1 MKVKY
6 AAQVLRD
13 ALNWLNSWERNL
25 EQNLI
30 TDNDFLTK
38 QTAEGLRMTI
48 QSTIDL
54 SNFLLNDCG
63 FAYVLSNKFN
73 QDRVEV

>member
-1 MKVKY
+1 M
-6 AAQVLRD
+6 LRD

-30 TDNDFLTK
+30 TENDFLTK
-38 QTAEGLRMTI
+38 QTSEGLRITI

-54 SNFLLNDCG
+54 TNFLLNDCG
-63 FAYVLSNKFN
+63 FKYVLSNKFN
-73 QDRVEV
+73 QDCLEV

>member
-1 MKVKY
+1 
-6 AAQVLRD
+6 
-13 ALNWLNSWERNL
+13 L